1 MQLIVTHDV
10 DDVDHWF
17 NSPKREELFGPLG
30 ISVTPFRSPDGDGDG
45 IALLFDTPDM
55 ATFEAALEGAE
66 AEAAMEYDG
75 VRPATIKV
83 FVAE

>member
-10 DDVDHWF
+10 DDVGHWF
-17 NSPKREELFGPLG
+17 NSPKRKELFGPRG

-55 ATFEAALEGAE
+55 ETFQAVLEEAE

-75 VRPATIKV
+75 VRRDTIKV

>member
-10 DDVDHWF
+10 DDVEHWF

-55 ATFEAALEGAE
+55 ETFERALEGAE
-66 AEAAMEYDG
+66 AAAAMEYDG
-75 VRPATIKV
+75 VRPDTIKV